1 MATTTSSS
9 IFGNTSSDGVAPKT
23 ATIKNPLGS
32 SSSSSSSTGG
42 ATVPPSTLNTSVGSN
57 FPVPNPQEMFNS
69 KDKTGLTG
77 GTVQTTGSTDDYA
90 DSGLPQSVIDM
101 LGKLTGNQRVL
112 ADALMADYMKQ
123 QKAETKL
130 NSERDD
136 VRKGLMDLFNQQSGA
151 TQSGAVG
158 DYNKAME
165 KVQTSMDT
173 GEAATKK
180 ALADHLTRTDNISN
194 KLAADAAKD
203 WATVKGD
210 AKDRSADAMNVAA
223 QSINA
228 NFDAKIRDATARAK
242 EGNPEAQAE
251 LAQLKASKSGAL
263 GAQLS
268 EIKVA
273 VGEQLNNLNMTMASL
288 TNAARTSGATFQSYA
303 SQLNTQLTT
312 EYLGK
317 VLPELQATWAYN
329 KLQAELGIEQ
339 MRLNGATSLADLL
352 GNQQYYNTSMG
363 GFIASLAELFSQQQA
378 EASGGTGTTGTGS
391 GSGSS
396 GGAGSGGSGT
406 SGTDTKTPAWGD
418 LKGTDW
424 TSQVN
429 LNNYPMW
436 KNANFEAVK
445 TAYYDWLVQGKP
457 GWTAPTGPV
466 TADMPFNPFIGAG
479 QNRQSFDVDAFYKWY
494 SQQ

>member
-1 MATTTSSS
+1 MAASTSSS
-9 IFGNTSSDGVAPKT
+9 IFGSATSDGVAPKT
-23 ATIKNPLGS
+23 AIIENPHPLGS
-32 SSSSSSSTGG
+32 PSAPRSPIEG
-42 ATVPPSTLNTSVGSN
+42 VPEVPSTLNISIDRNRQGVNNLNGVNNQNGLTSS
-57 FPVPNPQEMFNS
+57 
-69 KDKTGLTG
+69 DKTSFTG
-77 GTVQTTGSTDDYA
+77 GTAQTTGSTDDYA

-130 NSERDD
+130 NSERDE
-136 VRKGLMDLFNQQSGA
+136 VRKGLMDLFNQQAGTTKS
-151 TQSGAVG
+151 TAVT
-158 DYNKAME
+158 DYDKAME
-165 KVQTSMDT
+165 KVQTSLDS
-173 GEAATKK
+173 GEATTKK
-180 ALADHLTRTDNISN
+180 ALADHLTRTDKMAS
-194 KLAADAAKD
+194 KLAADAEKD

-251 LAQLKASKSGAL
+251 LAQLKAAKSGAL

-339 MRLNGATSLADLL
+339 MRLNGATSLAELL

-378 EASGGTGTTGTGS
+378 ETTGSTTVGATSGGNNTNNNTGS
-391 GSGSS
+391 TTPEAPKEGWGAKPPGEIVKGVEGGIWIKAPNGKTYKQDPKTGMWVTSPIQNGPGPTPEGDQWGVPWDPNYLEVYPDKKPKMSYSS
-396 GGAGSGGSGT
+396 
-406 SGTDTKTPAWGD
+406 
-418 LKGTDW
+418 
-424 TSQVN
+424 
-429 LNNYPMW
+429 
-436 KNANFEAVK
+436 
-445 TAYYDWLVQGKP
+445 
-457 GWTAPTGPV
+457 
-466 TADMPFNPFIGAG
+466 
-479 QNRQSFDVDAFYKWY
+479 
-494 SQQ
+494 